1 MTCLFFP
8 LSSHHEYQPPHPP
21 HSPSPSPRSPIT
33 LSWQSTY
40 TFRKCRDIQSSP
52 GHAVGLLKAI
62 LLTQVHFHLSATLQK
77 VGINKGEKRCTF
89 TFNFVWMRNFS
100 NSSLLAGEKGVNR
113 LLSPTPSAHTHTH
126 THHLSGA
133 TTRLSPSHIQMQT
146 KRPGAAVLYTAAT
159 ALCVCRQARANTF
172 GLAGGEWQE
181 WTVFY

>member
-1 MTCLFFP
+1 MFFP

-126 THHLSGA
+126 IT
-133 TTRLSPSHIQMQT
+133 SPEPRHGSLPRT
-146 KRPGAAVLYTAAT
+146 YKCKRNAPGLPYFTPPRP
-159 ALCVCRQARANTF
+159 LCVFVDRR
-172 GLAGGEWQE
+172 GLIHSR
-181 WTVFY
+181 